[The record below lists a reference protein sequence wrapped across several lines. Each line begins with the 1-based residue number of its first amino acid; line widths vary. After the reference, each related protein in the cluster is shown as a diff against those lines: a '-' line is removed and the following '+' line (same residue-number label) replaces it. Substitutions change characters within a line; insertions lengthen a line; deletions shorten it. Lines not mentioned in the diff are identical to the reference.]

1 MADRLRVTELDFDT
15 IKLNLKTFLN
25 QQSQFT
31 DYDFE
36 GSGLN
41 VLLDILAYNT
51 HYNAYYLNM
60 VANESFLDSALLRDS
75 VVSHAKTLGYL
86 PHSMKAPNAT
96 INFLVNAPTS
106 TDGTLTIPSG
116 YSFLSNQIDSKVYN
130 FVVLEDTTVTKANN
144 SYYFENLNISEGQL
158 ITYSFNHNQTTN
170 PKQTFTL
177 PDNDIDTTSIK
188 VGVSPTSTTT
198 DIAVYNLVTDILDVT
213 NDSQVYYLQET
224 KNGQYQ
230 IYFGNNVIG
239 KTLPD
244 GAVVSVT
251 YLVTNG
257 TSANKANNFVGALT
271 LTDSLNETLTNFTVT
286 PVSAASGGAERES
299 VDDIKFGSAAQ
310 FATQNRL
317 ITTKDYESYI
327 RKNYPAV
334 DSISVWGGEEET
346 PRAYGKVFVSLKPKE
361 DYYISETEKKRILT
375 EIIAPKAIVSV
386 ETIIRD
392 PEYLYLLVSNY
403 VQYNKNKTTQNAEGI
418 KNSIKNSILLYNQT
432 FLNKFGATFVLSK
445 LQDSIDGVD
454 LNAIL
459 GSETILRLQK
469 RFEPDL
475 TISASYVI
483 NFNSVLHR
491 GTLTNRMTSTEFDVF
506 DRTGTRRTVILEEV
520 PQSYTGV
527 SSVQVTNR
535 GAGFITN
542 PTVTITGDGVGA
554 TATATIV
561 NGGLDTITITNRGSG
576 YTRAVA
582 TLSGGDGGYGA
593 SALVILDARYGNIR
607 TIYFDALSQR
617 QVVNENVGTI
627 DYNSGTIT
635 LNDLRI
641 LSVVST
647 DGLIRLT
654 IESERGIVTSNK
666 STIITIDPTDTNA
679 ITTNLVEIE

>member
-666 STIITIDPTDTNA
+666 STIITIDPTDTSS